1 MESKDS
7 LGKTLLKSALGIII
21 SPIAVLFLVPTA
33 LWMAFWGAKISLALT
48 VAFRWHQFGVAQIA
62 CAIIASKLFTMQ
74 YNESEVKKP
83 HVAIAWL
90 VSMPVLLYL
99 TVLAILWITM

>member
-21 SPIAVLFLVPTA
+21 SPIAVLLLVPTA

-74 YNESEVKKP
+74 YDESEVKKP
-83 HVAIAWL
+83 HVAIAWS

-99 TVLAILWITM
+99 TVLSILWIAV